1 MDPQNLTDIPLYNET
16 YIYQDTNGN
25 LVTGAQSCPDG
36 TKCGKAYEVI
46 FQNKKVMTTPKSAEA
61 TLIHEIAHTI
71 YEGRNQK
78 NVIEEENTVREI
90 LNIPQRSSSD
100 PEHN

>member
-1 MDPQNLTDIPLYNET
+1 MRE
-16 YIYQDTNGN
+16 
-25 LVTGAQSCPDG
+25 
-36 TKCGKAYEVI
+36 
-46 FQNKKVMTTPKSAEA
+46 
-61 TLIHEIAHTI
+61 EIK
-71 YEGRNQK
+71 K

>member
-1 MDPQNLTDIPLYNET
+1 
-16 YIYQDTNGN
+16 
-25 LVTGAQSCPDG
+25 
-36 TKCGKAYEVI
+36 
-46 FQNKKVMTTPKSAEA
+46 MTAPKSAEA